1 MIIQT
6 DENNEL
12 KNKLEIKDRKIQKLQ
27 IKLDSQD
34 IIIKDYYFIKN
45 KLTLS
50 KNEILY
56 LKKKI

>member
-12 KNKLEIKDRKIQKLQ
+12 KNKLEIKDRQIQTLQ

-34 IIIKDYYFIKN
+34 IIIKDYYFIKD

-50 KNEILY
+50 KNEILN
-56 LKKKI
+56 L